1 MYVSSFKLILVGLVV
16 LLVAALVYF
25 LSMSRVTTQ
34 SSNFR
39 QAVITPFAS
48 LLYWPLGMLG
58 LLNYKNTNHQSSRS
72 LNLHFHLPSHFT
84 IPILSPW
91 TSVVQQFIRIFVYV
105 LMRKVV
111 RLNIKRHT

>member
-1 MYVSSFKLILVGLVV
+1 MHVLPFKLILVGLVV

-25 LSMSRVTTQ
+25 LSVSRVTTQ

-58 LLNYKNTNHQSSRS
+58 LLNHKNANHRSSRS
-72 LNLHFHLPSHFT
+72 LNLHLHLPSHFT

-91 TSVVQQFIRIFVYV
+91 TSVVQRFIRIPVYV
-105 LMRKVV
+105 LTRKVV
-111 RLNIKRHT
+111 RLNVKRHT